1 MTAVRR
7 WNLTSTIVLA
17 VLTAHVLMVI
27 FPFFWMIYSTF
38 KTNREFMRSVWSLPK
53 SFSLDAYVGAWSG
66 GALGGYAVNSLL
78 IMAGATLI
86 TVVLATLAGFAL
98 AAYRPRWIPAVELS
112 MTAAMAIPAYV
123 ALVPLV
129 VMLRGAGLL
138 DTHLGVILPTAAFN
152 VPVSIFIMQAFFN
165 TLPRDLFD
173 AARMDGASEWKIF
186 LRVAL
191 PIARPAMFTVAIVN
205 MIWVWNDFLFPV
217 VFINS
222 PSRKTLPV
230 GLTDFVG
237 EHITNYPVMLAAIL
251 IAAIAPLVLFVFFER
266 QIVGAE
272 KPLNA
277 LELGIPICFEV
288 LETAGNRR

>member
-191 PIARPAMFTVAIVN
+191 PIARPAMFPVAIVN

-266 QIVGAE
+266 QITAALIGGAV
-272 KPLNA
+272 K
-277 LELGIPICFEV
+277 G
-288 LETAGNRR
+288 

>member
-1 MTAVRR
+1 MSMTSSRR
-7 WNLTSTIVLA
+7 ATPTQAIVLV

-27 FPFFWMIYSTF
+27 FPFIWMFYSTF
-38 KTNREFMRSVWSLPK
+38 KTNKEFMRSVWSFPE
-53 SFSLDAYVGAWSG
+53 SFSLDAYAGAWSG
-66 GALGGYAVNSLL
+66 GALGTYAMNSLW
-78 IMAGATLI
+78 IMAGATLL
-86 TVVLATLAGFAL
+86 TVAVSTLAGYAL
-98 AAYRPRWIPAVELS
+98 AVYRPRWMAGVELG

-129 VMLRGAGLL
+129 VLLRNLGLL

-152 VPVSIFIMQAFFN
+152 VPVTIFIMRAFFV

-173 AARMDGASEWKIF
+173 AARIDGASEWMIFSKI
-186 LRVAL
+186 AL
-191 PIARPAMFTVAIVN
+191 PIARPAMFTAGIVN

-222 PSRKTLPV
+222 PARKTLPV

-266 QIVGAE
+266 QITAALLGGAVKE
-272 KPLNA
+272 
-277 LELGIPICFEV
+277 
-288 LETAGNRR
+288 

>member
-1 MTAVRR
+1 MSDERR
-7 WNLTSTIVLA
+7 INFTSATVLLFLS
-17 VLTAHVLMVI
+17 VHVLIVI
-27 FPFFWMIYSTF
+27 FPFIWMIYSTF
-38 KTNREFMRSVWSLPK
+38 KTNKEFMRSVWSFPTSL
-53 SFSLDAYVGAWSG
+53 SFDAYISAWSG
-66 GALGGYAVNSLL
+66 GALGGYTINSLI
-78 IMAGATLI
+78 IMAGSTLI
-86 TVVLATLAGFAL
+86 TVIVATSAGYAL
-98 AAYRPRWIPAVELS
+98 AVYRPRWMPVVELG

-165 TLPRDLFD
+165 TLPRELYD
-173 AARMDGASEWKIF
+173 AGRVDGASEWTIF
-186 LRVAL
+186 FRIAL

-217 VFINS
+217 VFINN
-222 PSRKTLPV
+222 PARKTLPV

-251 IAAIAPLVLFVFFER
+251 IAALAPLVLFVIFER
-266 QIVGAE
+266 QITAALVGGAVKE
-272 KPLNA
+272 
-277 LELGIPICFEV
+277 
-288 LETAGNRR
+288 